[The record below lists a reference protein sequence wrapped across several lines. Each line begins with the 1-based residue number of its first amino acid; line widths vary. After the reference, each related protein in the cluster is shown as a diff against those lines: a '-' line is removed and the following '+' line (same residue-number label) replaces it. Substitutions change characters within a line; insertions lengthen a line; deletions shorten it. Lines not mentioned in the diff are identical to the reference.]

1 MYVCVWVL
9 DDSAGAMKKSKPR
22 SEQRSK
28 KEQDSRRTKKEADD
42 DQGADA
48 NADADAEAVAL
59 DSEAF
64 ARGRFGAVPRYFGG
78 CRLDFFSLD
87 KEEDGGD
94 NANQED
100 QDDHDNSTED
110 SGIDN
115 SGRDRK
121 ANLNTQD
128 MHVLLSLK
136 TLQRGYLPTSFD
148 SEEEWTEVKDYLW
161 LLGQVYS
168 RKAVT
173 EVDIG
178 QGDESQEEFKAET
191 QIASVHLLQ
200 SQSHSDDGSSN
211 NNSAASLRRHNLERE
226 MTHLHHLVLR
236 QPDLTR
242 IMLTFEEVI

>member
-1 MYVCVWVL
+1 MYVWVL
-9 DDSAGAMKKSKPR
+9 NDSAGAIKSSKPR
-22 SEQRSK
+22 SGQRAK
-28 KEQDSRRTKKEADD
+28 KEQVNRGAKEEADD
-42 DQGADA
+42 DQGADRG
-48 NADADAEAVAL
+48 ADADAEAVAL

-94 NANQED
+94 YTSQGD
-100 QDDHDNSTED
+100 QDDHAEG
-110 SGIDN
+110 SGMDN
-115 SGRDRK
+115 SGRGRK
-121 ANLNTQD
+121 ANGNTQD
-128 MHVLLSLK
+128 THVLLSLK
-136 TLQRGYLPTSFD
+136 TLQRGYLPTVFD

-173 EVDIG
+173 EVDVG
-178 QGDESQEEFKAET
+178 QGDESQEEFKADT
-191 QIASVHLLQ
+191 QVASVHLLQ

-211 NNSAASLRRHNLERE
+211 SNSTASLRRHNLQRE

-236 QPDLTR
+236 QPNLPYR
-242 IMLTFEEVI
+242 FSI